1 MHRILFFRANCT
13 VYAIVS
19 IGISNCSTIVSTLRR
34 ASAAAS
40 TSAGFNV
47 SLAPFTTRIRFCP
60 FGSTKIGATPLDTPS
75 TIRTCFVS
83 MPSDAKF
90 FTVASPNKSFPSLAT
105 ITTSAPHKRAAT
117 AWFAPFPPNPKS
129 NLCPKIVSPGRGNLS
144 LNVVKSTFALPTTAI
159 LGTLLIRVPRIKS
172 NAAIYHAATHEQAS
186 MSNLLLLLVRVGR
199 HHESNPLRSF
209 SNCVTFAEVL
219 RRKIRSP
226 QSWRFSLRQTD
237 TVPKLWPVALTP
249 QHPNVSLA
257 LASNHMRAVDLIR
270 KKRDSGEHSR
280 DEIDYLISA
289 YTRDEIP
296 DYQMAAWLMA
306 AWLRGLSRAELAS
319 LTEAML
325 HSGEV
330 VDHSYLP
337 AKKVD
342 KHSTGGV
349 GDKTS
354 LILAPIVAAGGLAV
368 PMISGRGLGHTG
380 GTLDKLEA
388 IPGFNTSLTLAD
400 FKRVLR
406 ECGMALIGQTAEIA
420 PADKKI
426 YALRDATSTVENIGL
441 ICASI
446 MSKKL
451 AEGIDALVLDRTTRY
466 RAFMRQEEDS
476 VALAEVM
483 VDTAKRLAKK
493 CLALITD
500 MGQPLG
506 RFAGHSNEVIESIEI
521 LKGRGATDLRDLSL
535 ELSAW
540 MFFLGERTKT
550 LDEGR
555 ALANE
560 MVISGK
566 ALEKFRDCIRLQGGN
581 PRVIDDPSLLPAPRS
596 RLEVKS
602 PSSGFITDINCLN
615 LGIALA
621 MLGGG
626 REKKEQNVDHAVG
639 LEFHKRIGDSIKA
652 GETLVTIAYNA
663 DAQLHAAQKI
673 IEASYQIGDKKPPA
687 RPLIRRIIGG

>member
-1 MHRILFFRANCT
+1 
-13 VYAIVS
+13 
-19 IGISNCSTIVSTLRR
+19 
-34 ASAAAS
+34 
-40 TSAGFNV
+40 
-47 SLAPFTTRIRFCP
+47 
-60 FGSTKIGATPLDTPS
+60 
-75 TIRTCFVS
+75 
-83 MPSDAKF
+83 
-90 FTVASPNKSFPSLAT
+90 
-105 ITTSAPHKRAAT
+105 
-117 AWFAPFPPNPKS
+117 
-129 NLCPKIVSPGRGNLS
+129 
-144 LNVVKSTFALPTTAI
+144 
-159 LGTLLIRVPRIKS
+159 
-172 NAAIYHAATHEQAS
+172 
-186 MSNLLLLLVRVGR
+186 
-199 HHESNPLRSF
+199 
-209 SNCVTFAEVL
+209 
-219 RRKIRSP
+219 
-226 QSWRFSLRQTD
+226 
-237 TVPKLWPVALTP
+237 
-249 QHPNVSLA
+249 
-257 LASNHMRAVDLIR
+257 MRAVDLIR

-280 DEIDYLISA
+280 EEIDYLVAA

-306 AWLRGLSRAELAS
+306 AWIRGLSRAELAA
-319 LTEAML
+319 LTGAML

-354 LILAPIVAAGGLAV
+354 LILAPIVTAGGLAV

-388 IPGFNTSLTLAD
+388 IPGFNTFLSLSE

-451 AEGIDALVLDRTTRY
+451 AEGIDALVLDVKTGSG
-466 RAFMRQEEDS
+466 AFMRKEEDS
-476 VALAEVM
+476 IALAEVM
-483 VDTAKRLAKK
+483 VETAQRVGKK
-493 CLALITD
+493 CVALITD

-506 RFAGHSNEVIESIEI
+506 RFAGHSNEVAESIEV
-521 LKGRGATDLRDLSL
+521 LKGDGAADLRDLSL

-540 MFFLGERTKT
+540 MFYLGERTKSV
-550 LDEGR
+550 DEGR
-555 ALANE
+555 AVAAE
-560 MVISGK
+560 MVQSGK
-566 ALEKFRDCIRLQGGN
+566 ALEKFRECIRLQGGD
-581 PRVIDDPSLLPAPRS
+581 PRVIDDTSLLPGARGRYKVTS
-596 RLEVKS
+596 VAA
-602 PSSGFITDINCLN
+602 GYVVDINCLD

-626 REKKEQNVDHAVG
+626 REKKELHVDHGVG
-639 LEFHKRIGDSIKA
+639 LEFHKRIGDALQA

-663 DAQLHAAQKI
+663 ETRLEEAQKMI
-673 IEASYQIGDKKPPA
+673 AASYTIGDKKPPE
-687 RPLIRRIIGG
+687 RVLIRRIIGG